1 MARRLLTSDDL
12 IAMKNGLWQSDICL
26 SLSSLASSG
35 DTAYSEIC
43 DLVSQN
49 DDDNVLH
56 WRRRFPSWSFLEDF
70 AAVLQLWLQ
79 LATVSM
85 WHAIKHSTPFTH
97 SPQFVRCSQWEVSNN
112 LLWLL
117 IHLFAVTLVP
127 VFVVYTSHGQP
138 RISYTILHHNHLCV
152 KMWDNLFPGQRY
164 NCGPS

>member
-12 IAMKNGLWQSDICL
+12 IAMKNELRQSDIRLWFSSVARRGDPACL
-26 SLSSLASSG
+26 SFVILFPRMIIA
-35 DTAYSEIC
+35 
-43 DLVSQN
+43 
-49 DDDNVLH
+49 LH
-56 WRRRFPSWSFLEDF
+56 WRGRFPSWSFFEDF
-70 AAVLQLWLQ
+70 AAVLQLWLP

-97 SPQFVRCSQWEVSNN
+97 LPQFVRCSQWEVPNN

-117 IHLFAVTLVP
+117 IHLFAVTAVP

-138 RISYTILHHNHLCV
+138 CISYTILHHDHLCV
-152 KMWDNLFPGQRY
+152 KMWDNLFPGQRH